1 MAVKQK
7 YNNVLVSG
15 RKDGT
20 LTYSKYVKDPITGVS
35 VKDALDVLKE
45 LVKAAT
51 GIPQDLLDRMLESD
65 KNIQQMKDKL
75 ANIKEITA
83 DDIQSIIAG
92 TYVPDSENEQMP
104 EPENDFIGYVRN
116 INKKVYD
123 TSDKLDSFIDSKL
136 TAEQVNDLLDKEQ

>member
-1 MAVKQK
+1 M
-7 YNNVLVSG
+7 
-15 RKDGT
+15 
-20 LTYSKYVKDPITGVS
+20 KDPITGVS

-92 TYVPDSENEQMP
+92 TYVPETENEQMP
-104 EPENDFIGYVRN
+104 EPENDMIGYVRN
-116 INKKVYD
+116 IKKKVYD
-123 TSDKLDSFIDSKL
+123 TSDKLDSFIDSNL

>member
-1 MAVKQK
+1 M
-7 YNNVLVSG
+7 
-15 RKDGT
+15 
-20 LTYSKYVKDPITGVS
+20 KDPITGVS

-51 GIPQDLLDRMLESD
+51 GIPQDLLDRMQESD

-83 DDIQSIIAG
+83 DNIQSIIAG
-92 TYVPDSENEQMP
+92 TYVPDTENEQMP

-116 INKKVYD
+116 INKKVYE
-123 TSDKLDSFIDSKL
+123 TSDKLDSFIDSDL
-136 TAEQVNDLLDKEQ
+136 TTEQVNDLLDKKQ

>member
-15 RKDGT
+15 RKDGP

-92 TYVPDSENEQMP
+92 TYVPDTENEQMP
-104 EPENDFIGYVRN
+104 EPENDIIGYVRN

-123 TSDKLDSFIDSKL
+123 TSNKLDSFIDSDL
-136 TAEQVNDLLDKEQ
+136 TTEQVNDLLDK

>member
-20 LTYSKYVKDPITGVS
+20 LTYSIYVKDPITGVS

-92 TYVPDSENEQMP
+92 TYSPDTEKEQIP
-104 EPENDFIGYVRN
+104 EPENDIIGYIRN

-123 TSDKLDSFIDSKL
+123 TSNKLDSFIDSDL
-136 TAEQVNDLLDKEQ
+136 TTEQVNDLLDKKQ

>member
-7 YNNVLVSG
+7 YNNILVSG
-15 RKDGT
+15 RKDET

-51 GIPQDLLDRMLESD
+51 GIPQDLLDRILESD

-75 ANIKEITA
+75 ANIKEITT

-92 TYVPDSENEQMP
+92 TYVPDTENEQMP

-116 INKKVYD
+116 INKKVYE
-123 TSDKLDSFIDSKL
+123 TSDKLDSFIDSNL
-136 TAEQVNDLLDKEQ
+136 TTEQVNDLLDKQ

>member
-7 YNNVLVSG
+7 YNNILVSG

-51 GIPQDLLDRMLESD
+51 GIPQDLLDRILESD

-75 ANIKEITA
+75 ANIKEITT

-92 TYVPDSENEQMP
+92 TYVPDTENEQMP
-104 EPENDFIGYVRN
+104 EPEM
-116 INKKVYD
+116 
-123 TSDKLDSFIDSKL
+123 TL
-136 TAEQVNDLLDKEQ
+136 